1 MKDRVGRSYHHTL
14 LLNRERS
21 GADLGQAPA
30 CCSIHLLGK
39 TASPFKPPPGPGHH
53 GCHRGPAPSA
63 KGLTWHL
70 ATLPQSLPAPQ
81 AQERVQPVQI
91 STAAVHREQGPSGK
105 GLPPRTM
112 AYTSQLPK
120 LTPAAQP
127 YMEQESQVGPKRARV
142 LRERLQQR
150 IEGNSW
156 KNGRNPRGKCI
167 NGLLWNLKQKEKS

>member
-1 MKDRVGRSYHHTL
+1 MKDRVGRSYRHLL
-14 LLNRERS
+14 LLNREQSR
-21 GADLGQAPA
+21 ADPGQAPA
-30 CCSIHLLGK
+30 CCGIHMLGK
-39 TASPFKPPPGPGHH
+39 TASPLNPRPGPGHH
-53 GCHRGPAPSA
+53 VCHTGPAPSA
-63 KGLTWHL
+63 KGLTWYL
-70 ATLPQSLPAPQ
+70 AALPQSLSAPQ
-81 AQERVQPVQI
+81 AQERVQPVRL
-91 STAAVHREQGPSGK
+91 STAAVHRKQGPSGK
-105 GLPPRTM
+105 GLPRRTM

-127 YMEQESQVGPKRARV
+127 YMEQESQVGPKQALV